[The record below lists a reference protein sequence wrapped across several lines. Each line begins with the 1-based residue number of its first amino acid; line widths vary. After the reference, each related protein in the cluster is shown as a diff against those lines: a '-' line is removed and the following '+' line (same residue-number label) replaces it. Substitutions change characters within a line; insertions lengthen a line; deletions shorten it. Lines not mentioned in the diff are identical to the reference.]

1 MNFNEIRWAICIP
14 VKAKLVLN
22 DAWSS
27 FYLSFKSWMRTVGS
41 WTIEHALIEPK
52 LWWLYLLSCL
62 VIVKKLGAGG
72 SYFLLEI
79 YYISF
84 RSLFFYIWH
93 LFICL
98 FYLFPLCNLVTWFKN
113 SIWFFSI
120 NPPLTYFYEN
130 DTHQYLITR
139 ISILQALFDSLNIFL
154 FIWWNFKWNNL
165 WNYLFSAIFN
175 WPYPIIM
182 LVYIL
187 LDSENFLFDFDF
199 WV

>member
-1 MNFNEIRWAICIP
+1 MNFNEIRWAICIQ

-27 FYLSFKSWMRTVGS
+27 FYPSFKSWMRTVGS
-41 WTIEHALIEPK
+41 WTVEHALIEPK

-130 DTHQYLITR
+130 DTHQLDY
-139 ISILQALFDSLNIFL
+139 
-154 FIWWNFKWNNL
+154 WNFYPPSIIWFFEYFPFCSMKFQMEQFMEL
-165 WNYLFSAIFN
+165 SFFS
-175 WPYPIIM
+175 
-182 LVYIL
+182 YI
-187 LDSENFLFDFDF
+187 
-199 WV
+199 